1 MRVRSSQS
9 SSAARVLT
17 ASFTLM
23 LVLAGCG
30 DRDER
35 SSGDAGV
42 VLAEVGGR
50 EITKADVSERIAA
63 LPPSVQSN
71 LMDERGRFRV
81 LKQLIEEE
89 LLYQGALADGVDRDG
104 SFQKRLELTRR
115 QLLIQLY
122 LDRKQ
127 EEASVVT
134 EEEMLAFYEEH
145 PEEYTIEKALRVRM
159 LLTDE
164 EAIAIRAR
172 EMALEG
178 SLPFEQAC
186 GRFAKNPT
194 IAAAQG
200 LIPEWVR
207 EGRAVPWI
215 GNHPEFHEVAFS
227 LKPGELSEVF
237 STAVGTMVLRAEE
250 VREETLRPFEEV
262 RESIRSRLVKDKKA
276 VGLPELIEE
285 LERSYAVQ
293 IFDQPGRS
301 ATELF
306 AAARAA
312 GRPDERIALYQEI
325 CERYPEH
332 ELAVEALFMVGF
344 IRSEEYGD
352 STGAKEV
359 FRQVIERYPDSELAE
374 SARWMLTSQGDGA
387 PAFEDGAVHGGAE
400 ERSP

>member
-1 MRVRSSQS
+1 VRVRSSQI

-17 ASFTLM
+17 TSLALL

-30 DRDER
+30 ERDER
-35 SSGDAGV
+35 ASGDAGV
-42 VLAEVGGR
+42 VLADVGGR

-71 LMDERGRFRV
+71 LLDERGRFRV
-81 LKQLIEEE
+81 LKQLVEEE
-89 LLYQGALADGVDRDG
+89 LLYRGALADGVDRDD
-104 SFQKRLELTRR
+104 SFQKQLEAMRR
-115 QLLIQLY
+115 QLLIRLY

-127 EEASVVT
+127 EEASVVS
-134 EEEMLAFYEEH
+134 EGEMRAYYEAH

-164 EAIAIRAR
+164 EAIAVRAR
-172 EMALEG
+172 EMAVEG

-186 GRFAKNPT
+186 SRFAKNPT
-194 IAAAQG
+194 IAEAKG

-215 GNHPEFHEVAFS
+215 GNHPEFHKVAFS

-237 STAVGTMVLRAEE
+237 STPVGTMVLRVEE

-262 RESIRSRLVKDKKA
+262 EESIRSRLAKNKQA

-285 LERSYAVQ
+285 LKQSYAVQ
-293 IFDQPGRS
+293 MFEQTGRS
-301 ATELF
+301 AAELF

-325 CERYPEH
+325 CERYPDH

-344 IRSEEYGD
+344 IRSEEFGD
-352 STGAKEV
+352 STGANEV

-374 SARWMLTSQGDGA
+374 SARWMLTSQGGDA
-387 PAFEDGAVHGGAE
+387 PAFEDGAAHGGAE
-400 ERSP
+400 EKSP